1 MDNPATGQQQLQI
14 EHIENETIEAFL
26 LPNGFI
32 AASRKNQLLVI
43 DQRAAHERILF
54 EKYTQNIIYRS
65 APVQQLLFPRTIELS
80 RQDYIIAHDILDD
93 IKDLGFDVAD
103 FGTNC
108 LIINGV
114 PAETVKGTE
123 KELLEGL
130 LEHYKYNA
138 QNFAGDKRKALAGAL
153 AQNEAILRTKTLEK
167 EEIEELVSQLFKCEN
182 PSTRPNGKPVYI
194 EFNSQKLT
202 DLFK

>member
-1 MDNPATGQQQLQI
+1 MPAPQQQLQI
-14 EHIENETIEAFL
+14 VQADNEFIESFS

-32 AASRKNQLLVI
+32 AACRKNQLLVI

-65 APVQQLLFPRTIELS
+65 ASIQQLLFPRTIELS
-80 RQDYIIAHDILDD
+80 KQDYLLAHDILDD

-130 LEHYKYNA
+130 LEHYKHNA
-138 QNFAGDKRKALAGAL
+138 HNFAGDKRKALAGAL
-153 AQNEAILRTKTLEK
+153 AQNEAIFRTKTLEK
-167 EEIEELVSQLFKCEN
+167 QEMEELVTQLFKCEN
-182 PSTRPNGKPVYI
+182 PSVRPNGKPVYI
-194 EFNSQKLT
+194 EFGTQKIT